1 MIFGL
6 GNQGSSIELQ
16 GQPLKLIITLLYINY
31 RQKNI
36 QSLTQHQFIF
46 SLPSNYVAF
55 FSDIHMLNSSKC
67 KI

>member
-16 GQPLKLIITLLYINY
+16 GQPLKLTTHLYINY

-55 FSDIHMLNSSKC
+55 FSDIHMFNSSKR